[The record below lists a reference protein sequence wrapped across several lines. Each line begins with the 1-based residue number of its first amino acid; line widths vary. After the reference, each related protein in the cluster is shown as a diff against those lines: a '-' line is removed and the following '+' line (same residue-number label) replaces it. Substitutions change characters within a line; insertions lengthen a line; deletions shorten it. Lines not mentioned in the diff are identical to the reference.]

1 MFFSHP
7 RLGEEVFLI
16 ISREMVDLVSVGRRN
31 EKNDKYERADLTLR
45 IGGMEIAGA
54 LAAFK
59 KRAYLLIEVEPGHEA
74 NIIPELEKMENMTN
88 VDFVH
93 GEYDVVC
100 VLEGKYEDMDKTIVE
115 VRKLPHIRKTTTLTA
130 FDTHLE

>member
-1 MFFSHP
+1 
-7 RLGEEVFLI
+7 
-16 ISREMVDLVSVGRRN
+16 
-31 EKNDKYERADLTLR
+31 
-45 IGGMEIAGA
+45 MEIAGA

-59 KRAYLLIEVEPGHEA
+59 KRAYLLIEIDPGNEA
-74 NIIPELEKMENMTN
+74 SIIRQLEKMENMTN

-93 GEYDVVC
+93 GEFDVVC
-100 VLEGKYEDMDKTIVE
+100 VLEGKYQDMDKTIIE

>member
-1 MFFSHP
+1 M
-7 RLGEEVFLI
+7 R
-16 ISREMVDLVSVGRRN
+16 MALV
-31 EKNDKYERADLTLR
+31 
-45 IGGMEIAGA
+45 
-54 LAAFK
+54 AFK
-59 KRAYLLIEVEPGHEA
+59 KRAYLLIGVDPGYEA
-74 NIIPELEKMENMTN
+74 SLIRQLEKMEYITN

-100 VLEGKYEDMDKTIVE
+100 VLEGKHQDMDKTIVE

>member
-1 MFFSHP
+1 M
-7 RLGEEVFLI
+7 
-16 ISREMVDLVSVGRRN
+16 EMS
-31 EKNDKYERADLTLR
+31 
-45 IGGMEIAGA
+45 A

-59 KRAYLLIEVEPGHEA
+59 KRAYVLIEVDPGSEA
-74 NIIPELEKMENMTN
+74 NVIRELEKMENITN

-93 GEYDVVC
+93 GEYDVIC
-100 VLEGKYEDMDKTIVE
+100 VLEGGYQDIDRTVVK

>member
-1 MFFSHP
+1 MS
-7 RLGEEVFLI
+7 
-16 ISREMVDLVSVGRRN
+16 
-31 EKNDKYERADLTLR
+31 
-45 IGGMEIAGA
+45 A

-59 KRAYLLIEVEPGHEA
+59 KRAYLLIEVDPGSEA
-74 NIIPELEKMENMTN
+74 NVMRELEKMENITN

-93 GEYDVVC
+93 GEHDLVC
-100 VLEGKYEDMDKTIVE
+100 VLEGGYQDIDKTVVK

>member
-1 MFFSHP
+1 M
-7 RLGEEVFLI
+7 G
-16 ISREMVDLVSVGRRN
+16 IS
-31 EKNDKYERADLTLR
+31 
-45 IGGMEIAGA
+45 GA

-59 KRAYLLIEVEPGHEA
+59 KRAYLLIEVEPGNEA
-74 NIIPELEKMENMTN
+74 SLIRQLEKMENIAN
-88 VDFVH
+88 IDFVH

-100 VLEGKYEDMDKTIVE
+100 VLEGKYQDMDKTIVE

>member
-1 MFFSHP
+1 
-7 RLGEEVFLI
+7 
-16 ISREMVDLVSVGRRN
+16 
-31 EKNDKYERADLTLR
+31 
-45 IGGMEIAGA
+45 MEIAGA

-59 KRAYLLIEVEPGHEA
+59 KRAYLLIEVDPGTEA
-74 NIIPELEKMENMTN
+74 SLIRQLEKMENITN

-100 VLEGKYEDMDKTIVE
+100 VLEGRYSDMDKTVVE

>member
-1 MFFSHP
+1 M
-7 RLGEEVFLI
+7 G
-16 ISREMVDLVSVGRRN
+16 IS
-31 EKNDKYERADLTLR
+31 
-45 IGGMEIAGA
+45 GA

-59 KRAYLLIEVEPGHEA
+59 KRAYLLIEVEPGNEA
-74 NIIPELEKMENMTN
+74 SLIRQLEKMENITN
-88 VDFVH
+88 IDFVH

-100 VLEGKYEDMDKTIVE
+100 VLEGKYQDMDKTIVE